1 MIPRRDARRRQ
12 QVRRREEPA
21 RRRPR
26 FRPEPARRRA
36 SPFASARRPRVS
48 RALIVVFTPRASSRA
63 LELANQARG
72 DLFASPPRVVSPR
85 VAFETS
91 SRPSSPRRASASD
104 RSRAIAR
111 HRVVVVV
118 VRFRRRIASSRRRP
132 FSSSSVFASRRR
144 RRRVV
149 SRTRILACPPDRA
162 RASRASSVSSARLL
176 AETPMRA
183 VASRR
188 AETRRARE
196 ADGPRA
202 RSVAET
208 PACGTLSSRHT
219 STRVGTAR
227 GMPRS
232 RWRAEMNTRSRP
244 CPCPRHFKARCAD
257 CGDAV
262 WSGSRGVLEVVARE
276 QHVSLGRGD
285 VRVCRRKWTVG
296 VLEVLARERV
306 SLGPEDV
313 HESRLE
319 WTFGVFEVRAR
330 ERVSLE
336 RRTCAYAASNG
347 HLECLKY
354 AREHGCPWDE
364 ETCAC
369 AA

>member
-48 RALIVVFTPRASSRA
+48 RALVVVFTPRASSRA

-132 FSSSSVFASRRR
+132 FSSSSVFVIASSSSSRRLAHPYPRLPPRSRARLARFERLLRALARRDAHAR
-144 RRRVV
+144 RR
-149 SRTRILACPPDRA
+149 
-162 RASRASSVSSARLL
+162 
-176 AETPMRA
+176 

-188 AETRRARE
+188 DA
-196 ADGPRA
+196 PRA
-202 RSVAET
+202 RGRRSARSV
-208 PACGTLSSRHT
+208 GRRN
-219 STRVGTAR
+219 TRVWNALVSAHLDAR
-227 GMPRS
+227 RDGARY
-232 RWRAEMNTRSRP
+232 AE
-244 CPCPRHFKARCAD
+244 
-257 CGDAV
+257 
-262 WSGSRGVLEVVARE
+262 VA
-276 QHVSLGRGD
+276 
-285 VRVCRRKWTVG
+285 
-296 VLEVLARERV
+296 LARRDEHSIASV
-306 SLGPEDV
+306 S
-313 HESRLE
+313 
-319 WTFGVFEVRAR
+319 
-330 ERVSLE
+330 VS
-336 RRTCAYAASNG
+336 ASFQG
-347 HLECLKY
+347 ALRGL
-354 AREHGCPWDE
+354 R
-364 ETCAC
+364 
-369 AA
+369 